1 MFAWWTRRE
10 LRYRLHNTYCLK
22 KKKKISNQE
31 LKWVFSSSLGRATSQ
46 IVLGSVLLY
55 LASVIKS
62 IEH

>member
-10 LRYRLHNTYCLK
+10 LRYRLHNTLLK

-31 LKWVFSSSLGRATSQ
+31 LKWVFSASLGRATSQ